1 MEVNFMGFFKKKEE
15 KKEDFDFL
23 RLYQWRLQEEY
34 QSWKP
39 DEITTRGQYI
49 SMSVDKAR
57 RVIDQI
63 RGRSYE
69 ETLMILELMPYRACY
84 PIFKLIYSA
93 AANARHNRRF
103 KKANLIISKA
113 EVNKGTT
120 MKKLKP
126 RARGRS
132 YLIKKP
138 TCHITIVLR
147 DITFF
152 DGYEKFIESLI
163 PIDVLVSF
171 RAIPKGRRIE
181 LLSGRYLQ
189 KYRLKTLFYR
199 LGLV

>member
-1 MEVNFMGFFKKKEE
+1 MGFFKKKKETEE
-15 KKEDFDFL
+15 FDYL
-23 RLYQWRLQEEY
+23 RLYQWRLKEEY
-34 QSWKP
+34 QPWKP
-39 DEITTRGQYI
+39 DEITTRGRYI
-49 SMSVDKAR
+49 PMSVDKAR

-93 AANARHNRRF
+93 AANAKHNRNF
-103 KKANLIISKA
+103 NKANLLISKV

-132 YLIKKP
+132 SMIQRP

-147 DITFF
+147 DITYF
-152 DGYEKFIESLI
+152 DGYDNYLQRYSPGDLSIWFNDL
-163 PIDVLVSF
+163 
-171 RAIPKGRRIE
+171 PKGRRIE
-181 LLSGRYLQ
+181 VFSGRFIE
-189 KYRLKTLFYR
+189 KYRLKSLFYR
-199 LGLV
+199 FEFF